1 MNNLFKHQE
10 RILELN
16 PERLL
21 VNHSTG
27 TGKSRTCI
35 ELAYQNCSSFLFIC
49 PKALKENSRRE
60 IEKWRNGRNASWMVI
75 SKEEFRRDWDKLE
88 RFEGVIVD
96 EVHAFLGMKSQMMK
110 SLLGYFKKH
119 NTKYRW
125 LATATCYLSS
135 AWNIYVAARLL
146 GHEWGYMKFKQ
157 KFFYDVRFGNRILP
171 IQREGIEHEIAQL
184 VKIIGDT
191 VSMDEIVD
199 IPDQVFETEYIKLT
213 SKQSAMIKS
222 IPDILPIVRL
232 TKEHQIAQG
241 ILIGDEYN
249 EDKIFECDKDERI
262 MELLEEF
269 KRVAIFCRYN
279 IQIDKIKKMVE
290 DEYEGTKDVFVI
302 RGDVKNRDEIIQK
315 VNKSDNYVIIINI
328 ACGEGY
334 EIVNTDLVIFASLD
348 FSIKSLLQAQGRFL
362 RINRLKKNLYIYL
375 ISGEIDAAVKES
387 LDKKEDFHIEIYAK
401 NNYAKLKH

>member
-1 MNNLFKHQE
+1 MELFSHQK
-10 RILELN
+10 RIIEAS
-16 PERLL
+16 PERCLL
-21 VNHSTG
+21 AWGTG
-27 TGKSRTCI
+27 VGKSRACT
-35 ELAYQNCSSFLFIC
+35 ELAYKNCDSFLVIC
-49 PKALKENSRRE
+49 PKSLKEQWRRE
-60 IEKWRNGRNASWMVI
+60 IEKWRANRNASWMVI

-88 RFEGVIVD
+88 KFDGVIID
-96 EVHAFLGMKSQMMK
+96 EFHFFLGMKSQMMK

-119 NTKYRW
+119 EVKYRW
-125 LATATCYLSS
+125 GATATPFLSS

-171 IQREGIEHEIAQL
+171 IQRDGIEPEIAQL
-184 VKIIGDT
+184 VKMIGDT

-222 IPDILPIVRL
+222 IPDILPVVRY
-232 TKEHQIAQG
+232 TKEHQISQG

-279 IQIDKIKKMVE
+279 LQIDKIKKMVE
-290 DEYEGTKDVFVI
+290 DEYDGTRDVFVI

-315 VNKSDNYVIIINI
+315 VNKSDNYVIIINC
-328 ACGEGY
+328 ACSEGY
-334 EIVNTDLVIFASLD
+334 EIRNTDLVIFASLD
-348 FSIKSLLQAQGRFL
+348 YSLKNTIQSIGRFL
-362 RINRLKKNLYIYL
+362 RINFLKKNLYVFL
-375 ISGEIDAAVKES
+375 LSGEIDQAVMDSYNEKR
-387 LDKKEDFHIEIYAK
+387 DFHLEIYAK
-401 NNYAKLKH
+401 EKLVK